1 MGGKYEAFTGAHLP
15 VKTRQVAEAKV
26 WGAFARRIWYKVMV
40 MHRNKQG
47 KIEMDQ
53 RVMADSGGWMG
64 LVRSLLNT
72 LHADCSCY

>member
-47 KIEMDQ
+47 EIEMDQ
-53 RVMADSGGWMG
+53 WVTDDRGSRMG
-64 LVRSLLNT
+64 VVELNR
-72 LHADCSCY
+72 